1 MLDGQSLRNSTGLSS
16 EVEDHGVD
24 TVCPIARSQQ
34 LHPVLLAH
42 AVDHRS
48 KAIELVADCLCF
60 LAAEAESLVADCEE
74 PFLALPISPGQFWGV
89 IWPNGFG
96 GFDVFGEAVEEGG
109 LRGVVRRCGC
119 RNVAI

>member
-1 MLDGQSLRNSTGLSS
+1 MLDSQSVRNSTGLSS
-16 EVEDHGVD
+16 EVEDHSVD

-60 LAAEAESLVADCEE
+60 LAAEAESFVADCEE
-74 PFLALPISPGQFWGV
+74 PFLALPVRPGPLWGV
-89 IWPNGFG
+89 IWLDGFG
-96 GFDVFGEAVEEGG
+96 GFGVFGEAVEEGG
-109 LRGVVRRCGC
+109 LRGGVRRCG
-119 RNVAI
+119 RGNVAI